1 MEQAVIRPL
10 RSGWFRDVVALVTA
24 AALSFAAAAAEPA
37 RPYRIGVINEAWAAN
52 HPAVEGLRAGLR
64 ELGFVEGRD
73 VVFDIHFTRGKPGA
87 ADAAAQELLKA
98 EVDLIFTSD
107 YAPTVAARKATR
119 SIPIVFTL
127 VGDPVAVQLVD
138 SLAAPGGNVTGI
150 SSLNTELAPK
160 RVELLKH
167 LDPGVR
173 RIWFIYDSTGATD
186 LAVIAKLELAAQQL
200 RVELVSRGVDDAAS
214 LSRALKELKRGDAL
228 FAPASNTL
236 DIPVEVLNRAL
247 ALRVPAVFPS
257 SFWITHGALISYGPD
272 FRAQGVQAARLVA
285 KILRGARPQD
295 VPVESAEKIDL
306 ALNLKTVRQLGLTL
320 PRTMLFRAD
329 IVLR

>member
-1 MEQAVIRPL
+1 MGSARGSWL
-10 RSGWFRDVVALVTA
+10 RGL
-24 AALSFAAAAAEPA
+24 AALLPAIALAIPAAAAESA
-37 RPYRIGVINEAWAAN
+37 KPYRIGAINEAWAAN

-87 ADAAAQELLKA
+87 ADAAAHELIKA
-98 EVDLIFTSD
+98 GVDLIFVSD
-107 YAPTVAARKATR
+107 YAPALAARKATQR
-119 SIPIVFTL
+119 IPIVFTL

-160 RVELLKH
+160 RLELLKR

-173 RIWFIYDSTGATD
+173 RVWFIYDSTGATD
-186 LAVIAKLELAAQQL
+186 LATIAKLEFAAQQL

-214 LSRALKELKRGDAL
+214 LSRALKELKPGDAL

-236 DIPVEVLNRAL
+236 DIPVEVLNKAL
-247 ALRVPAVFPS
+247 ASRAPAIFPS

-295 VPVESAEKIDL
+295 VPVESAENIDL
-306 ALNLKTVRQLGLTL
+306 ALNLKTVRQLGLTV
-320 PRTMLFRAD
+320 PRTVLFRAN
-329 IVLR
+329 IVQR